1 MTRAG
6 FWNDSFDCLYDS
18 SDNFKSFKKA
28 FKEFQESYKRA
39 TWELKEGFKKAQKSA
54 IGPESVQVYVRESLR
69 ECKRVR
75 QEGVLGGVA
84 FKAIVVL
91 VI

>member
-28 FKEFQESYKRA
+28 SK
-39 TWELKEGFKKAQKSA
+39 
-54 IGPESVQVYVRESLR
+54 
-69 ECKRVR
+69 ECKRVSR
-75 QEGVLGGVA
+75 ELQKSYMRA
-84 FKAIVVL
+84 
-91 VI
+91 